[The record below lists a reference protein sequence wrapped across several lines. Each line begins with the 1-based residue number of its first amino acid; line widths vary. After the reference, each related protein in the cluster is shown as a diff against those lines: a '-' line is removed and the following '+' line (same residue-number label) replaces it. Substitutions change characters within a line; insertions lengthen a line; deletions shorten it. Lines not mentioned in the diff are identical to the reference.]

1 MEIKNSGIPGPSAI
15 TWKRK
20 SLEDSPT
27 SNSKAKKRK
36 IVTSQGSGD
45 DPYSFDEEEKPVGS
59 HQTGRG
65 DQPNGG
71 ATVGPVYKYKSALIS
86 REVEPDNISPPV
98 GEPERQDIGESDESS
113 RSSGGNVSPVKKKN
127 KRPKLE
133 EWSVNKD
140 AKTKETPGKP
150 EKSGERFEKYESE
163 GASGD
168 KLSSGGRKGPL
179 WGLPMPIVSKPP
191 VKKPRE
197 KQKIAVAP
205 EPAPAAE
212 SPSQGGS
219 KTSVNDVWLQA
230 FGAGSS
236 KPKKKVFEPV
246 ARNGAKKSVKAEK
259 LEREAVKP
267 SSILDIPPEVRRKAR
282 PVFGGLIHFSPDW
295 VRAVRR
301 HHERC
306 RVPQAIENSTLLKP
320 KILDG
325 QQTPKKSYEDF
336 ARKDMVSPP
345 DLMAIERER
354 VERNA
359 AAHTTVPDPV
369 TSSTEDELPGQLPSI
384 VETILENRKKL
395 REAAKM
401 GRMYKIPFM
410 KEKKKRM
417 MRQPVT
423 DESQDTSGN
432 LGLLPTPGLPLLTE
446 DTKEVLVGS
455 GFGNFRRYTLLKY
468 LDSLSESSGEQRQ
481 KWNPDVLDSK
491 TRRQSSMTKPVTS
504 LKEIFGLDAP
514 PKKPKKVVERVV
526 TPVDTT
532 SRASTPVIV
541 KKEKKK
547 KSSAASRVA
556 SPSPSP
562 VHKGQKF
569 GPKEKQAVSQPAEDN
584 EDGAYSQEVGDPT
597 EEDSSLQTEL
607 GGFALD
613 LLEDN
618 PSWTKQVT
626 IQNLVIW
633 EPAEQPEVSKKKK
646 GKKKRSKKSG
656 LDFSSHKRKSKSA
669 GISRAGS
676 PSGEEVHDIE
686 YTLDNVTAECS
697 RWVIDKNAG
706 ETILHRA
713 SKMGYPDVVAYAVDM
728 LEMGPMDKDYAGL
741 TPLHKAAFK
750 GHETIVKV
758 LLSYGADAS
767 AGVKGTRALHEAIE
781 GASTSTVCT
790 LLSYGA
796 DPLLHDYSGN
806 MPLDLSANDPAMQ
819 LYMTNLLADL
829 HGKTPAPAMRSSA
842 SCPPPVR
849 WNVSHCPDFY
859 QPDPTLTTLDQEK
872 EFIAKSRNK
881 IEDMFSFEVTSHPM
895 PAMYKFRDRSGE
907 WVLYRDLKDYTK
919 KYCSGKVDIRT
930 KGDLLELKKS
940 EFLRNSHCNLLDRRA
955 VEVRFH
961 EREQEDIVIL
971 VKVDKFVRKIFN
983 SEVIHV
989 AK

>member
-1 MEIKNSGIPGPSAI
+1 M
-15 TWKRK
+15 
-20 SLEDSPT
+20 EDSPT
-27 SNSKAKKRK
+27 SISKAKKRK
-36 IVTSQGSGD
+36 IVVSQGSGD
-45 DPYSFDEEEKPVGS
+45 DPFAFDEEEKPAGG
-59 HQTGRG
+59 HQAAKSV
-65 DQPNGG
+65 DQPNGSVPG
-71 ATVGPVYKYKSALIS
+71 AGPVYKYKSALLS
-86 REVEPDNISPPV
+86 REVEPENLSPPV
-98 GEPERQDIGESDESS
+98 LEQERQDIGESDESS

-140 AKTKETPGKP
+140 AKTSSKETPGKP
-150 EKSGERFEKYESE
+150 EKTDKYESE
-163 GASGD
+163 G
-168 KLSSGGRKGPL
+168 SGGEKQNSSARKGPL
-179 WGLPMPIVSKPP
+179 WGLPIVPKPP
-191 VKKPRE
+191 VKAVEKPRE
-197 KQKIAVAP
+197 KPKTAAVP
-205 EPAPAAE
+205 EPEVEPVQ
-212 SPSQGGS
+212 PSQGGGKS
-219 KTSVNDVWLQA
+219 TVKNVWLQA

-236 KPKKKVFEPV
+236 KAPKKVVSEPIV
-246 ARNGAKKSVKAEK
+246 VPRNGAKKSVKAEK
-259 LEREAVKP
+259 VEREAAPKP

-282 PVFGGLIHFSPDW
+282 PVFGGIIHFSPDW
-295 VRAVRR
+295 ARAVRR

-306 RVPQAIENSTLLKP
+306 RVPQTIENSALLKP
-320 KILDG
+320 KILAG

-359 AAHTTVPDPV
+359 AAHTTLPDPV
-369 TSSTEDELPGQLPSI
+369 AASTEDELPGQLPSI

-423 DESQDTSGN
+423 DESQETP

-468 LDSLSESSGEQRQ
+468 LDSLNEAAGITGEQKQ
-481 KWNPDVLDSK
+481 KYNPDVLDTK

-504 LKEIFGLDAP
+504 LKEIFGIDAP
-514 PKKPKKVVERVV
+514 PKKPKKVVERVS
-526 TPVDTT
+526 TPVEIS
-532 SRASTPVIV
+532 SRASTPVSV

-547 KSSAASRVA
+547 KTSVASRVA
-556 SPSPSP
+556 SPSPAL
-562 VHKGQKF
+562 KEKKF
-569 GPKEKQAVSQPAEDN
+569 CPKERQAVSQLVEEPD
-584 EDGAYSQEVGDPT
+584 DGAYSQEVGDPT
-597 EEDSSLQTEL
+597 EEDNTLQTEL

-633 EPAEQPEVSKKKK
+633 EPAEQPEVAKKKK
-646 GKKKRSKKSG
+646 GKKKRTKKSG
-656 LDFSSHKRKSKSA
+656 QDFSSHKRKSKSA
-669 GISRAGS
+669 NISRAGS

-686 YTLDNVTAECS
+686 YTLDNVVAESS

-713 SKMGYPDVVAYAVDM
+713 SKMGYPDVVAYAVGM
-728 LEMGPMDKDYAGL
+728 LDMGPMDKDYAGL

-781 GASTSTVCT
+781 GASPSTART

-806 MPLDLSANDPAMQ
+806 MPLDLSANDATMQ
-819 LYMTNLLADL
+819 LYITNLLADL
-829 HGKTPAPAMRSSA
+829 HGKIPAPAMRSTAIFS
-842 SCPPPVR
+842 PPVR
-849 WNVSHCPDFY
+849 WAVSHCPEFH
-859 QPDPTLTTLDQEK
+859 QPDPKMLSLEQEK
-872 EFIAKSRNK
+872 EVLAKSRNN
-881 IEDMFSFEVTSHPM
+881 IENMFSFEVTSHPQ
-895 PAMYKFRDRSGE
+895 PATYKFRDRSGD

-940 EFLRNSHCNLLDRRA
+940 EFLKNSHCSLLDRRA

-961 EREQEDIVIL
+961 AREQEDIVIL